1 MNRTLVQ
8 RNLRSAVIIGGI
20 AAVAFA
26 SAFLVTAIWVG

>member
-8 RNLRSAVIIGGI
+8 RNLRSAIAIAGI

-26 SAFLVTAIWVG
+26 GAFVVTAFWIG

>member
-8 RNLRSAVIIGGI
+8 RNLRSAIIIGGI

-26 SAFLVTAIWVG
+26 SAFVVTAFWVG

>member
-8 RNLRSAVIIGGI
+8 RNLRSAILAGGI

-26 SAFLVTAIWVG
+26 GAFSVAFFWVG

>member
-8 RNLRSAVIIGGI
+8 RNLRSAIIACGI

-26 SAFLVTAIWVG
+26 GALLTAVAWVG

>member
-8 RNLRSAVIIGGI
+8 RNLRSAILIGGI

-26 SAFLVTAIWVG
+26 GAFLFTAAWIG

>member
-8 RNLRSAVIIGGI
+8 RNLRSAILAGGI

-26 SAFLVTAIWVG
+26 GAFVTAVIWVG